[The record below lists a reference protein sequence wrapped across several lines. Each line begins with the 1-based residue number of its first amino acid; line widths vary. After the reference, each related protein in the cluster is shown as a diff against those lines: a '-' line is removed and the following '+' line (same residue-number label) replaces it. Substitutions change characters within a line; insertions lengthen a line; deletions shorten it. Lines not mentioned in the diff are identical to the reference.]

1 MIRDQERRSGFTLVE
16 LLVVIAIIG
25 ILVALLLPAIQAARE
40 AARRIQCANNMKQ
53 LGLAVLN
60 YESANRKFPVAY
72 TPNFTQG
79 PELGTCINY
88 QGNGSSTAS
97 NELKEHSIHTFL
109 LPYLENQ
116 PLYDQL
122 DLDFDWFETKP
133 SSQANFPAMQVAL
146 PDFICPTAPTRPDR
160 YSTDYAIMVAME
172 GLDYYCLLE
181 FSGLTKQTR
190 SLEKLE
196 GLLQDT
202 PTKAQ
207 TVTDGLSKTFMF
219 FEMAGRPERYLKGEI
234 WNSPVYTYDE
244 DDPAR
249 FTNPEDFWQWAW
261 FSKDNYGRFDKPV
274 TGCGLTTIVNCM
286 NFEEI
291 YSFHTSGGNYLF
303 GDGSVSFV
311 NEDLDVDTFISL
323 YTRASEDLPGE
334 FTH

>member
-1 MIRDQERRSGFTLVE
+1 

-40 AARRIQCANNMKQ
+40 AARRIQCANKMKQ
-53 LGLAVLN
+53 IGLAILN
-60 YESANRKFPVAY
+60 YESAHRQFPLAK
-72 TPNFTQG
+72 TPNFTGG
-79 PELGTCINY
+79 PELGTCLSY
-88 QGNGSSTAS
+88 QGTGPSTTS
-97 NELKEHSIHTFL
+97 NELTFHSIHTFL

-122 DLDFDWFETKP
+122 DFDFDWHETKP
-133 SSQANFPAMQVAL
+133 SSQANFPAMQVDL
-146 PDFICPTAPTRPDR
+146 PDFICPTAPSRPDLHA
-160 YSTDYAIMVAME
+160 TDYGIMAAME
-172 GLDYYCLLE
+172 GLDYYCNLE
-181 FSGLTKQTR
+181 FSGLTRQTR

-219 FEMAGRPERYLKGEI
+219 FEMAGRPIVYQKGGLFDH
-234 WNSPVYTYDE
+234 NVYTNFYDA
-244 DDPAR
+244 DNPNR
-249 FTNPEDFWQWAW
+249 FTNPNSGHLWEWAW
-261 FSKDNYGRFDKPV
+261 FSEKNYGVFDSPTKAQ
-274 TGCGLTTIVNCM
+274 CGLTTIFNCF
-286 NFEEI
+286 NVEEI
-291 YSFHTSGGNYLF
+291 YSFHTSGGNFLF